1 MESLEILQ
9 YYIFCKFVIYNVID
23 IYARKNVKV
32 PRNSLR
38 VRVRSAP
45 GQKYFCIVTGSRL
58 ALCSD
63 MCSLFSAG
71 LRGTGSF
78 QECVTAPLLQIV
90 PVR

>member
-1 MESLEILQ
+1 MESPEILQ

-78 QECVTAPLLQIV
+78 QECVAAPLLQIV